1 MQQSKNSTTELS
13 QKTPQEELNQQR
25 TPLQFPK
32 AFINPKA
39 KPGEMMTD
47 EEQMRFLGTNPTK
60 MKRLNL
66 QIEYNKTT
74 DQARKQELLQMMNNY
89 DRKMKAWKDSQK

>member
-1 MQQSKNSTTELS
+1 MQQSKNST
-13 QKTPQEELNQQR
+13 QESNQR

-32 AFINPKA
+32 AFIDPKA
-39 KPGEMMTD
+39 KKGEKMTD
-47 EEQMRFLGTNPTK
+47 EEVMKFFGTNPIK
-60 MKRLNL
+60 RKRLNM